1 MLPTL
6 IVDRF
11 ELFLLIRSS
20 SASQISYESLSSQLN
35 WNWRQEAS
43 TLLGVDSRETK
54 LPLYWNRLFSKICL
68 EMKIDQQL
76 RFMVSTKKPALGT
89 DQSVMLQPHN
99 GTWHVE
105 GSEIFLYHNAASKG
119 SVLLFNAAPP
129 RQETVS
135 LLGKKRLQHLWLH
148 RWLPYGRI
156 KVWLQH
162 VWQRIKQEKARKWWK
177 QPFFL
182 TS

>member
-1 MLPTL
+1 M
-6 IVDRF
+6 IKK
-11 ELFLLIRSS
+11 I
-20 SASQISYESLSSQLN
+20 
-35 WNWRQEAS
+35 WRN
-43 TLLGVDSRETK
+43 TRVFYPPGRKTGFDTGETK

-89 DQSVMLQPHN
+89 DQSVMPQPNN

-135 LLGKKRLQHLWLH
+135 LVGKKRLQHLWLQK
-148 RWLPYGRI
+148 WLPYGRI
-156 KVWLQH
+156 KVWLQP
-162 VWQRIKQEKARKWWK
+162 VWQRIKHEKARKWWK
-177 QPFFL
+177 QPFFWRDRIYIGAV
-182 TS
+182 TRETMNSSR